1 MCTLLIAFRY
11 SLVKFSQRV
20 TSDMNSSPSYLT
32 IPKCKS
38 GSLIDIQNVLIFLQ
52 SNVIYIGVARIP

>member
-11 SLVKFSQRV
+11 SRVKFNLSV
-20 TSDMNSSPSYLT
+20 TLDMNSSPSCLT

-38 GSLIDIQNVLIFLQ
+38 GSLIDI
-52 SNVIYIGVARIP
+52 